1 MISYRR
7 YVFEP
12 TTVNTIVI
20 VAANAIPC
28 REEELGAIVAVGTP
42 DAESSA
48 VSLDDNG
55 VGAIGSTPSG
65 AAVTSGAAVGVPS
78 VASLSSSLSS
88 SSSSSSPLEP

>member
-7 YVFEP
+7 YEP

-65 AAVTSGAAVGVPS
+65 AVGVPS
-78 VASLSSSLSS
+78 VASLSSSLSL
-88 SSSSSSPLEP
+88 SSSSPLEP